1 MTSATAGAGRRAP
14 EGETQLE
21 RFERLSLPIIIL
33 AAILPVISSL
43 NHDHPTLK
51 GWLVEVVCWLVFL
64 ADLLVHMKLKPGYL
78 RSRDGILLLSLV
90 VITFPWSVFVGDNRP
105 RLLALLRLAYVV
117 RVVIVAHRSQ
127 LIRRTL
133 DRLGRPFIFVT
144 VAVFL
149 CAWVVYDAEGGSHGF
164 NSFGDSLWWAVVTV
178 TTVGYGDLVPHTLA
192 GRLTAF
198 VLMIIG
204 VGLLG
209 TVAATLAAM
218 FRMQDT
224 KGSTAPTAPATEPA
238 PGGSPEVATELAAL
252 REEVARLRTVIE
264 ARDGPTPG
272 SPPPRR

>member
-1 MTSATAGAGRRAP
+1 MTSTTADVDERALEP
-14 EGETQLE
+14 ETQLE

-51 GWLVEVVCWLVFL
+51 GWLVEMVCWLVFL
-64 ADLLVHMKLKPGYL
+64 ADLLVHMKMKPGYL

-90 VITFPWSVFVGDNRP
+90 VVTFPWSIFVGDNRP

-144 VAVFL
+144 VAVLL
-149 CAWVVYDAEGGSHGF
+149 CAWVVYDAEGGTHGF
-164 NSFGDSLWWAVVTV
+164 NSYPDALWWAVVTV

-224 KGSTAPTAPATEPA
+224 KGVVAPAAPARPAETERA
-238 PGGSPEVATELAAL
+238 PDVATELAAL
-252 REEVARLRTVIE
+252 RDEVARLRTVIE

-272 SPPPRR
+272 TPPPHR